1 MKIFIAPF
9 VICRGQKKAH
19 RGCGQGMKIKRG
31 YLDQM
36 SILNSI
42 I

>member
-1 MKIFIAPF
+1 MLPLLF
-9 VICRGQKKAH
+9 VVGKKKAH

-36 SILNSI
+36 SILKSI